1 MLPYFYSVTVI
12 AILSVFEPSIEVTV
26 ILTGLSVTATG
37 VTNPFETVTFESS
50 SVFHV
55 TFLLEAVFGLKVT
68 FNCLPLESL
77 AKDKDKL
84 SPSSILIEFT
94 GVVTLIVQVS

>member
-1 MLPYFYSVTVI
+1 M
-12 AILSVFEPSIEVTV
+12 
-26 ILTGLSVTATG
+26 ATG
-37 VTNPFETVTFESS
+37 VTNPFETIAFKSS
-50 SVFHV
+50 SDLHV
-55 TFLLEAVFGLKVT
+55 ISLLEAVLGSKVT

-94 GVVTLIVQVS
+94 GVVPLIDKFTESLFKLTPVTSITPPQ